1 MASMIEERYLQLHP
15 KSALMSDRSVE
26 LFPDGVTHDGR
37 KFSPFRVYMDHGL
50 GPRKWDIDDNEYID
64 YRTGHGAMILGQ
76 AHPAIV
82 KAVSEQV
89 AKGTHL
95 SASTEME
102 VKWGTLVKELVPSA
116 ERLRFVSSGTEAMM
130 MTFRMARSHS
140 GKSKVVKFEGAF
152 HGWADGPF
160 VGAANDSPEGGI
172 PPQVRETMIVLPY
185 DIAAVERTLDE
196 DDDIAAVVFQGNQ
209 VIHPS
214 FLEQL
219 RDVTRQKGVILIF
232 DEVVSGFRFSRGGC
246 QGLYNVIPDLTG
258 MAKILAGGLPGGC
271 VAGRADI
278 VNTVGPGRIAHPGT
292 FNANPLSAAAG
303 RGRARPV
310 GQRADQRDSGREST
324 AAQERPERDPHQ
336 DGDSGLRLRRV
347 VDSAHEAGCSA
358 RVRQGVLRGGRASD
372 DDGRWQRHDSSA
384 QPGHHKRGHLGQ
396 PDQFHPVRHALRGR
410 RRSLAGEVRDR
421 PGPGARRRQ
430 DLAASSLG

>member
-1 MASMIEERYLQLHP
+1 MASMIEERYLELHP
-15 KSALMSDRSVE
+15 KSALMSDKSVE

-50 GPRKWDIDDNEYID
+50 GPRKWDIDGNEYID

-95 SASTEME
+95 SASTENE
-102 VKWGTLVKELVPSA
+102 VRWGTLVKELVPSA

-140 GKSKVVKFEGAF
+140 GKSKIVKFEGAF

-172 PPQVRETMIVLPY
+172 PRQVRETMIVLPY

-196 DDDIAAVVFQGNQ
+196 DDDVAAVVFQGNQ

-219 RDVTRQKGVILIF
+219 REVTRQKGVILIF

-303 RGRARPV
+303 AAALDLLANEPINAMADERAQQLKNGLNELLTKMEIPGCAYGVSSIVHMRLGVPHECDKV
-310 GQRADQRDSGREST
+310 YCEAGEQAMMT
-324 AAQERPERDPHQ
+324 AAGNDATHLLNQATINEGIWGNPTSFILSATHSEAD
-336 DGDSGLRLRRV
+336 
-347 VDSAHEAGCSA
+347 VDLTLEKYETA
-358 RVRQGVLRGGRASD
+358 
-372 DDGRWQRHDSSA
+372 
-384 QPGHHKRGHLGQ
+384 LGQ
-396 PDQFHPVRHALRGR
+396 VRAEGKI
-410 RRSLAGEVRDR
+410 
-421 PGPGARRRQ
+421 
-430 DLAASSLG
+430 

>member
-1 MASMIEERYLQLHP
+1 MASTIEERYLQLHP
-15 KSALMSDRSVE
+15 KSSLMSDKSVD

-50 GPRKWDIDDNEYID
+50 GPRKWDIDGNEYID

-95 SASTEME
+95 SASTENE
-102 VKWGTLVKELVPSA
+102 VRWGTLVKELVPSA

-140 GKSKVVKFEGAF
+140 GKSKIVKFEGAF

-219 RDVTRQKGVILIF
+219 RDVTRQKDVILIF

-278 VNTVGPGRIAHPGT
+278 VNTVSPGRIAHPGT
-292 FNANPLSAAAG
+292 FNANPLSSAAGAAALELVANEPINATADA
-303 RGRARPV
+303 RAQQLKNGLNELLTKMEIPGCAYGVSSIVHMRLGVPHECDKV
-310 GQRADQRDSGREST
+310 YCEAGEQAMMT
-324 AAQERPERDPHQ
+324 AA
-336 DGDSGLRLRRV
+336 GDDTTHLLNQATINEGIWGNPTSFIL
-347 VDSAHEAGCSA
+347 SATHSEADVNLTLEKYETA
-358 RVRQGVLRGGRASD
+358 
-372 DDGRWQRHDSSA
+372 
-384 QPGHHKRGHLGQ
+384 LGQ
-396 PDQFHPVRHALRGR
+396 VRAEGKI
-410 RRSLAGEVRDR
+410 
-421 PGPGARRRQ
+421 
-430 DLAASSLG
+430 

>member
-15 KSALMSDRSVE
+15 KSSLMSDKSVE

-50 GPRKWDIDDNEYID
+50 GPRKWDIDGNEYID

-95 SASTEME
+95 SASTENE
-102 VKWGTLVKELVPSA
+102 VRWGTLVKELVPSA

-140 GKSKVVKFEGAF
+140 GKSKIVKFEGAF

-172 PPQVRETMIVLPY
+172 PRQVRETMIVLPY

-196 DDDIAAVVFQGNQ
+196 DDDVAAVVFQGNQ

-219 RDVTRQKGVILIF
+219 REVTRQKGVILIF

-303 RGRARPV
+303 AAALDLLANEPINAMADERAQQLKNGLNELLTKMEIPGCAYGVSSIVHMRLGVPHECDKV
-310 GQRADQRDSGREST
+310 YCEAGEQAMMT
-324 AAQERPERDPHQ
+324 AAGNDATHLLNQATINEGIWGNPTSFILSATHSEAD
-336 DGDSGLRLRRV
+336 
-347 VDSAHEAGCSA
+347 VDLTLEKYETA
-358 RVRQGVLRGGRASD
+358 
-372 DDGRWQRHDSSA
+372 
-384 QPGHHKRGHLGQ
+384 LGQ
-396 PDQFHPVRHALRGR
+396 VRAEGKI
-410 RRSLAGEVRDR
+410 
-421 PGPGARRRQ
+421 
-430 DLAASSLG
+430 